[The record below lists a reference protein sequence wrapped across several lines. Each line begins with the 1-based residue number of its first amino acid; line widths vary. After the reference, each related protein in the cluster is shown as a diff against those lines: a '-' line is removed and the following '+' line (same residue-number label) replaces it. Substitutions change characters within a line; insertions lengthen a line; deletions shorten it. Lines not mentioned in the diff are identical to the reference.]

1 MKNDF
6 PEFACPYAARLAEKS
21 PRFALQVYDPPC
33 AGGAA
38 AGSGSA
44 FQEDPFGEL
53 RTDGA
58 PPFVHQRFPDRM
70 LVTTAKKC
78 FMNCRH
84 CTRRNILAKE
94 KAAETDAEIREAA
107 EYAKARPEIRDVLLS
122 GGDILTLDDGRV
134 GKFVSAFAAL
144 DQIDIVRVCTRAPAA
159 NPGRIAPGLVSIL
172 AKSGKVWVNT
182 QFNCADEV
190 TDEAKKAAALLV
202 NAGIPVSCQTV
213 LLKGVNDS
221 TEEMLK
227 LLRALSAARIRPYYV
242 FMCDPVAGTER
253 FMVPLE
259 TARQIENGCAER
271 IGGLSLPRFVRDIP
285 GSKRKTPI

>member
-1 MKNDF
+1 M
-6 PEFACPYAARLAEKS
+6 
-21 PRFALQVYDPPC
+21 
-33 AGGAA
+33 
-38 AGSGSA
+38 
-44 FQEDPFGEL
+44 
-53 RTDGA
+53 
-58 PPFVHQRFPDRM
+58 
-70 LVTTAKKC
+70 
-78 FMNCRH
+78 
-84 CTRRNILAKE
+84 
-94 KAAETDAEIREAA
+94 
-107 EYAKARPEIRDVLLS
+107 
-122 GGDILTLDDGRV
+122 
-134 GKFVSAFAAL
+134 
-144 DQIDIVRVCTRAPAA
+144 
-159 NPGRIAPGLVSIL
+159 
-172 AKSGKVWVNT
+172 NT